1 MNVSQTFRPGLTITM
16 VTGDSYAQDLTLIP
30 AVLFVW
36 VF

>member
-1 MNVSQTFRPGLTITM
+1 MNVSQTFRPGLTITV

-30 AVLFVW
+30 AVLSVR